1 MMQAGMEIPQLR
13 PNRQRLTHA
22 PVELH
27 CNSSAAYSQGP
38 SEFVHASACPHCLNR
53 CFYHGR
59 RLSLV
64 NTFVR
69 PAIAKATKNVFGA

>member
-27 CNSSAAYSQGP
+27 CNSKRGLFA
-38 SEFVHASACPHCLNR
+38 R
-53 CFYHGR
+53 
-59 RLSLV
+59 
-64 NTFVR
+64 TF
-69 PAIAKATKNVFGA
+69 